1 LKAWHTLALE
11 ELVRSLGSD
20 LQSGLTQG
28 MAGSRV
34 ASVGANAITASKAP
48 SVIDLFVGQFKD
60 FMVLTLV
67 AATVVAALVGETTD
81 ALAIIAILFLNAILG
96 TVQEYRA
103 ERALMSL
110 KALSAPSARVV
121 RDGRAHR
128 VPAESL
134 VPGDVILLEAGDMV
148 PADAR
153 VAQAQAMEA
162 DESALTGEA
171 FAVPKA
177 PVDGLEERLA
187 LGDRPNMVYAG
198 TVITRGRG
206 RAVVVATGMDTEMGH
221 IAHLLQEAGGGKTPL
236 QRRLGHLGGCLV
248 VLCAAICVAVGI
260 LGVRRGEAPA
270 RMLLT
275 GVSLAVAAIPEGLP
289 AVVTVALALGV
300 QRMASGNAIVRRLPA
315 VETLGCATVIC
326 SDKTGTLTQ
335 NRMVLAETYTLGPRP
350 WFPGGPREPGVE
362 RLLLLGALCNNAS
375 IPRGLAGLVARGA
388 EGDPT
393 EVALLEA
400 AWDARAYPRALRYRR
415 LSEVPFDA
423 ERRLMSVLVR
433 SGSETLVV
441 LKGAPEAVVPLCS
454 GFGPVG
460 SGEEALK
467 AAAAM
472 ASRGLRVLALAERR
486 LAPGDPPVI
495 VEDSLNLAGL
505 VGIADPPRPEAVRAV
520 RELARAGI
528 RTVMVTGDHP
538 STAVA
543 IASQMGI
550 MAPGGR
556 ALSGPE
562 MDSMPDAVLERV
574 SGEVLVY
581 ARVSPGHKMRII
593 RALKAQ
599 GHVVAMTGDGVND
612 APAVKAADIGVAM
625 GQCGT
630 DVTRDAADMVLA
642 DDNFAT
648 IAVAVREGR
657 AIYDNIR
664 KFVRYLLACNIGEV
678 LTMFVA
684 AALGLP
690 LPLMPVQIL
699 WVNLATDGLPAVAL
713 GLEPPEEGVM
723 SRPPRPP
730 DEGFFARGLSIKI
743 VLRGILIGATTLG
756 AFAWRLQAGASLEEA
771 RTWAFAVLIACQ
783 LWHVFDCRSE
793 RGGPT
798 SVPLSRNP
806 FLAVSVAL
814 SWIMLSLAIYHP
826 FLQGLFRTV
835 PLSWGDWAMVVAVSS
850 PGSVF
855 TALWARARQGAGIA
869 AKPAN
874 GTGYAAPGGAGVGV
888 REDGRTGKRLRIRGS
903 DLGSTREGLGP
914 GVQGCE
920 LQALRGRLGRPHLDN
935 AGRVWRRPQDA
946 NVQRRRFR
954 G

>member
-1 LKAWHTLALE
+1 MKAWHTLALA
-11 ELVRSLGSD
+11 ELVRALDTD
-20 LQSGLTQG
+20 LEQGLAQRIAG
-28 MAGSRV
+28 ARMAST
-34 ASVGANAITASKAP
+34 GANTISATKAP
-48 SVIDLFVGQFKD
+48 SVVDLFVRQFKD

-67 AATVVAALVGETTD
+67 AATVVASLVGETTD
-81 ALAIIAILFLNAILG
+81 ALAIIAILFLNAVLG
-96 TVQEYRA
+96 SVQEYRA

-110 KALSAPSARVV
+110 RALSAPTARVV
-121 RDGRAHR
+121 RDGLAQRLGADT
-128 VPAESL
+128 L
-134 VPGDVILLEAGDMV
+134 VPGDVILLEAGDRV

-153 VAQAQAMEA
+153 VVEVQAMEA

-171 FAVPKA
+171 FAVSKA
-177 PVDGLEERLA
+177 PLDGLERDLA
-187 LGDRPNMVYAG
+187 LGDRANMVYAG
-198 TVITRGRG
+198 TAITRGRG
-206 RAVVVATGMDTEMGH
+206 RAVVVATGMDTQMGH
-221 IAHLLQEAGGGKTPL
+221 IAHMLQEAGAGKTPL
-236 QRRLGHLGGCLV
+236 QRRLAHLGGHLV
-248 VLCAAICVAVGI
+248 VLCAAVCLAVGI
-260 LGVRRGEAPA
+260 LGMLRGEAPA

-300 QRMASGNAIVRRLPA
+300 QRMARGNAIVRRLPA
-315 VETLGCATVIC
+315 VETLGCATVVC

-335 NRMVLAETYTLGPRP
+335 NRMVLAETYTLGPRTWVP
-350 WFPGGPREPGVE
+350 AGGPREPSVE

-375 IPRGLAGLVARGA
+375 ISRGFAGVFARGA

-393 EVALLEA
+393 EVALLDA
-400 AWDARAYPRALRYRR
+400 AWDARVYARARRYRR
-415 LSEVPFDA
+415 VSEVPFDA

-433 SGSETLVV
+433 SGGEIMVV

-454 GFGPVG
+454 DFGPAG
-460 SGEEALK
+460 SREEALE

-486 LAPGDPPVI
+486 LEPGDPLVI
-495 VEDSLNLAGL
+495 VEDSLILTGL

-538 STAVA
+538 NTAVA

-550 MAPGGR
+550 LAPGGR
-556 ALSGPE
+556 SLSGME
-562 MDSMPDAVLERV
+562 MDSMPDALLERV
-574 SGEVLVY
+574 SANVMVY

-612 APAVKAADIGVAM
+612 APAVKAADIGIAM
-625 GQCGT
+625 GRCGT

-678 LTMFVA
+678 LTMFIA
-684 AALGLP
+684 AILGLP
-690 LPLMPVQIL
+690 LPLIPVQIL
-699 WVNLATDGLPAVAL
+699 WVNLATDGLPAIAL

-723 SRPPRPP
+723 SRPPRPAN
-730 DEGFFARGLSIKI
+730 EGFLGRGLSIKI
-743 VLRGILIGATTLG
+743 VVRGILIGVTTLG
-756 AFAWRLQAGASLEEA
+756 AFAWRLQAGVSLEEA
-771 RTWAFAVLIACQ
+771 RTWAFAVLVACQ

-793 RGGPT
+793 KGGPI

-814 SWIMLSLAIYHP
+814 SWVMLSLAVYHP
-826 FLQGLFRTV
+826 FLQGLFCTV
-835 PLSWGDWAMVVAVSS
+835 PLSWGDWAIVVAVSS
-850 PGSVF
+850 AGSIL
-855 TALWARARQGAGIA
+855 TALWARACQGEGIP

-874 GTGYAAPGGAGVGV
+874 GTGYATPGG
-888 REDGRTGKRLRIRGS
+888 
-903 DLGSTREGLGP
+903 
-914 GVQGCE
+914 C
-920 LQALRGRLGRPHLDN
+920 
-935 AGRVWRRPQDA
+935 RRWSS
-946 NVQRRRFR
+946 
-954 G
+954 